1 MADTPYA
8 DGLILEGDPEA
19 AGGRR
24 VSPLELFL
32 DLVFVFAITQVTTFL
47 ARDPTWPGLLRGL
60 LILSVLWWAWSSYA
74 WLTNALDPEEGLVR
88 LVVLAA
94 IAAMLI
100 LALAA
105 PRAFAEAGVV
115 FGGAYLVVRL
125 LHLAL
130 VAVAKRGGAD
140 RWRAFLSVLPGA
152 IVAPAFLIVAGLVQD
167 PARIALWG
175 AAIAVLYLAPIVG
188 RMRGFTVSPEHF
200 VERFELIIIIAV
212 GESIAALGLGALGL
226 PLDAGVIGATLL
238 GMTVAACLWWSYFD
252 WVFYVTQAR
261 LVEMTGSDRAKF
273 ARDAYSYLHLPMVG
287 GIVLFAFGLKVT
299 LPHIGAHLELVPA
312 AGLSGGVALYF
323 LAHVGLRLRIGGG
336 FGRGRPIAALV
347 LLASVPFVTVVPAV
361 AALGFVAIAGVA
373 LITYEV
379 VRHREDRAWI
389 RQRRDGFTFEEARA
403 QLERRNAEGSGGGP
417 L

>member
-1 MADTPYA
+1 
-8 DGLILEGDPEA
+8 
-19 AGGRR
+19 
-24 VSPLELFL
+24 
-32 DLVFVFAITQVTTFL
+32 VFVFAITQVTTFL
-47 ARDPTWPGLLRGL
+47 SRDPTWPGLLRGL
-60 LILSVLWWAWSSYA
+60 LMLSVLWWAWSSYA
-74 WLTNALDPEEGLVR
+74 WLTNALDPEEGMVR

-130 VAVAKRGGAD
+130 VAVAKRAGAD
-140 RWRAFLSVLPGA
+140 RWPAILTILPSA
-152 IVAPAFLIVAGLVQD
+152 TVAPALLIVAGVVQD

-188 RMRGFTVSPEHF
+188 HMRGFTVSPEHF
-200 VERFELIIIIAV
+200 VERFELIIIIAI

-226 PLDAGVIGATLL
+226 PLDVGVIGATLL
-238 GMTVAACLWWSYFD
+238 GMTVAACLWWAYFD

-261 LVEMTGSDRAKF
+261 LVQTTGSERAKF

-299 LPHIGAHLELVPA
+299 LPHIGAHLGLVPA
-312 AGLSGGVALYF
+312 VGLSGGVALYF

-336 FGRGRPIAALV
+336 LGRGRPIAALV
-347 LLASVPFVTVVPAV
+347 LLASVPFVTLVPAA
-361 AALGFVAIAGVA
+361 AALGFVAMAGVA

-389 RQRRDGFTFEEARA
+389 RRRRGGFTFEEARA
-403 QLERRNAEGSGGGP
+403 ELERRNADPS
-417 L
+417 